1 MARAFQR
8 RDALSSCKSTL
19 MDPRYEELLRV
30 ACIVLIAGI
39 VMLSCELTFK
49 TVFYLIKEANAGG

>member
-1 MARAFQR
+1 M
-8 RDALSSCKSTL
+8 

-39 VMLSCELTFK
+39 VMLSCELTIK
-49 TVFYLIKEANAGG
+49 TVFYLIKEANAVG